1 MALASAMRGN
11 TGVRTGPV
19 RGGRVGAENNEKKL
33 SFYKVA
39 AGAPLKNAKNV
50 RFCQVGGGFTPDWPG
65 AGGAANFL
73 KNVVICDGGRVLT
86 TVVAAPAHGPDQP
99 AWVSTHLA

>member
-1 MALASAMRGN
+1 MARVSAMRGN

-19 RGGRVGAENNEKKL
+19 RGGHAGAENNEKKL

-50 RFCQVGGGFTPDWPG
+50 RFCQVGGGLLPARRG
-65 AGGAANFL
+65 QAGLRIF
-73 KNVVICDGGRVLT
+73 
-86 TVVAAPAHGPDQP
+86 
-99 AWVSTHLA
+99 

>member
-1 MALASAMRGN
+1 MALASATRGN

-39 AGAPLKNAKNV
+39 AGSALKNAKNV
-50 RFCQVGGGFTPDWPG
+50 RFCQVGGGLPSAPPG
-65 AGGAANFL
+65 QAGLRIF
-73 KNVVICDGGRVLT
+73 
-86 TVVAAPAHGPDQP
+86 
-99 AWVSTHLA
+99 